1 MIDTAKA
8 ANLYTTYPEA
18 DFLDFVNHPIGK
30 GLPVTKHLLPLLA
43 VPTTAGTGS
52 ETTGVAVFDYEPL
65 KAKTGKILVVR
76 QPLCMSGC
84 VCVCVCVFE
93 L

>member
-18 DFLDFVNHPIGK
+18 DFLDFVNPPIGK

-65 KAKTGKILVVR
+65 KAKTGKILLCSNS
-76 QPLCMSGC
+76 PLHLWSQRLGTHGSS
-84 VCVCVCVFE
+84 
-93 L
+93 